1 MILTVAEL
9 KKSLSNLND
18 KKFIIVNDTDNKQDL
33 IIDRVDKHYEEG
45 SVWCY
50 EIKCGSRINE

>member
-18 KKFIIVNDTDNKQDL
+18 RKFIIVNDADLKKDL
-33 IIDRVDKHYEEG
+33 IIDRVDKHFEDG
-45 SVWCY
+45 GVWCY
-50 EIKCGSRINE
+50 EIKCGSSVNE